1 MSEIVVVGRLTARP
15 GKQDELT
22 EVLSALAAQT
32 HAEDGCLLYALHR
45 EVDDPARYALIER
58 WASPEA
64 LEAHLRSDH
73 FAAVIARA
81 DELLDGRPDS
91 VTYRS
96 LPVGDPA
103 KGSVGGPAA

>member
-1 MSEIVVVGRLTARP
+1 MVEIVVVGRLIARP

-22 EVLSALAAQT
+22 EVLSALAART

-45 EVDDPARYALIER
+45 EVDDPDQYAIIER

-64 LEAHLRSDH
+64 LRAHLRSDH

-81 DELLDGRPDS
+81 EELLAGPPNS

-96 LPVGDPA
+96 LPVGDPV
-103 KGSVGGPAA
+103 KGLVGGPAA